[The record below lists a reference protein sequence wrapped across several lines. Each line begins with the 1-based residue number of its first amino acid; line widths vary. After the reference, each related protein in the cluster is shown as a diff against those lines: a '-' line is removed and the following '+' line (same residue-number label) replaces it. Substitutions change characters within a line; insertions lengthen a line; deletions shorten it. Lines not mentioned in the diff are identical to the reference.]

1 MKKLALINPGRRV
14 QYVSVE
20 PLGLECI
27 AAYIQKYGVDV
38 KIIEEPA
45 GQDVRSR
52 ILKYK
57 PDIVGITGMTPIILD
72 SYRIADMCRKMGI
85 RTVIGGVHA
94 TILPEEALQHA
105 DIVVTGEGEI
115 AMRDIIQ
122 QDVKSGII
130 KGTPVKNLDDIP
142 IFDRSKI
149 DMDFH
154 MRMTASIFQC
164 APPGALATC
173 IFTQRGCNYR
183 CTFCHNSWSNLP
195 YRCNSAGRVID
206 EIQYLVKQYHVKVIS
221 FQDDNLFMNKP
232 RVKEICQKLINSN
245 MSIIWA
251 CNARVDNVDSDILKL
266 AYQAGCRQIFFG
278 LESGSQRMLDVLNK
292 KTTIEQNIKAIQM
305 CHEIGIRVTS
315 TFMIGNPTETV
326 EDIRMTQQF
335 IKDNPIDDSAIAF
348 TTPLPGTQ
356 IWEWGRERGL
366 IPEHP
371 DWSKFDFRAIGYSAC
386 DTIPSSQLEMLYRES
401 SLLVASTQKR
411 ISLKWLISMYARFP
425 VQMSAIFL
433 RSTSWTKYKSR
444 LSIKGG

>member
-1 MKKLALINPGRRV
+1 
-14 QYVSVE
+14 
-20 PLGLECI
+20 
-27 AAYIQKYGVDV
+27 
-38 KIIEEPA
+38 
-45 GQDVRSR
+45 
-52 ILKYK
+52 
-57 PDIVGITGMTPIILD
+57 
-72 SYRIADMCRKMGI
+72 
-85 RTVIGGVHA
+85 
-94 TILPEEALQHA
+94 
-105 DIVVTGEGEI
+105 
-115 AMRDIIQ
+115 
-122 QDVKSGII
+122 
-130 KGTPVKNLDDIP
+130 
-142 IFDRSKI
+142 
-149 DMDFH
+149 
-154 MRMTASIFQC
+154 
-164 APPGALATC
+164 
-173 IFTQRGCNYR
+173 
-183 CTFCHNSWSNLP
+183 
-195 YRCNSAGRVID
+195 
-206 EIQYLVKQYHVKVIS
+206 
-221 FQDDNLFMNKP
+221 MNKP

-425 VQMSAIFL
+425 VQMTAIFL